1 MNRITIDDIFYRPS
15 PRRVMRSWMP
25 IECIVWNANGASI
38 KVTYHNKE
46 YHIPKE
52 CIKDIETVR
61 STITKGGYQMSTH
74 KAKVKIEWYM
84 EHMRKAKKRKFKK
97 HA

>member
-1 MNRITIDDIFYRPS
+1 MIRESIDDFFHKTS

-52 CIKDIETVR
+52 CIKDMEMVTCKM
-61 STITKGGYQMSTH
+61 TKKGITMSTH
-74 KAKVKIEWYM
+74 KAKVKMDYFM
-84 EHMRKAKKRKFKK
+84 KHMRKDKKYKFKK
-97 HA
+97 

>member
-1 MNRITIDDIFYRPS
+1 
-15 PRRVMRSWMP
+15 MP

-52 CIKDIETVR
+52 CIKDMEMVTCKM
-61 STITKGGYQMSTH
+61 TKKGITMSTH
-74 KAKVKIEWYM
+74 KAKVKMDYFM
-84 EHMRKAKKRKFKK
+84 KHMRKDKKYKFKK
-97 HA
+97 